1 MARKGI
7 DSITLEVLW
16 NRLIAIAEEAATE
29 IVRTAFSTTI
39 RESRNFA
46 VIILNTNGQ
55 SIAQARSTMPSF
67 VGALPITAKKLLEIF
82 PQETLAPDDL
92 ILTNDPWMG
101 TGHLQDLASLTP
113 VFYKRKLV
121 ALIGITT
128 QVTDMGGKLRSPEVR
143 EIYEEGLQLPP
154 CKYMSAGEINEDIL
168 RIIRH
173 NVRVPNQVEGD
184 LISHMSAGRL
194 AAWRIGEMLEEYRI
208 ADLEAPANTIFQR
221 SENAMREAIKKV
233 EDGEYRFQVST
244 DGYDEPLVIRVE
256 VKVRGSSI
264 LVDYTG
270 SSPQVDRGLN
280 SVLNYVYSYSAYSL
294 KCLFCPQ
301 IPNNEG
307 NFRPVTVSA
316 PEGSILNPRYP
327 APVNGRSMVGHFIPS
342 AIFGALCKAVPDL
355 VQAASGSP
363 TWAINAAGITKENRR
378 FAGNFFLH
386 GGQGA
391 TNGHDGRVC
400 LDFPSNTSN
409 TPIEILEHLVPLLVE
424 RKASIRD
431 SGGAGKY
438 AGGNGQQVIV
448 KSLSDGPILLTF
460 MSERTRHPAYGLS
473 GGKNGRVGKV
483 TLNGRPINPK
493 RQWVMNQSDR
503 LVLEVPS
510 GGGYGDSKDR
520 ASHAIERDLREGLL
534 SVQKARTEYNY
545 DGDFTATDL

>member
-16 NRLIAIAEEAATE
+16 NRFIAIAEEAATE

-46 VIILNTNGQ
+46 VIILNPNGQ

-67 VGALPITAKKLLEIF
+67 VGALPITAKKLLQIF
-82 PQETLAPDDL
+82 PQETLVPDDL

-101 TGHLQDLASLTP
+101 TGHLQDLTSLTP
-113 VFYKRKLV
+113 VFYKSKLV

-154 CKYMSAGEINEDIL
+154 CKYMAAGKINEDIL
-168 RIIRH
+168 RIVRN

-194 AAWRIGEMLEEYRI
+194 AAKRISEMLEEYKL
-208 ADLEAPANTIFQR
+208 ADLDAPSNTIFQR

-342 AIFGALCKAVPDL
+342 AIFGALCKAVPNL

-391 TNGHDGRVC
+391 TDRHDGRVC

-448 KSLSDGPILLTF
+448 KSLSEGPILLTF
-460 MSERTRHPAYGLS
+460 MSERTRHPAYGLF

-493 RQWVMNQSDR
+493 RQWMMNQSDR

-510 GGGYGDSKDR
+510 GGGYGDPKDR
-520 ASHAIERDLREGLL
+520 SFYSIEHDLLEGLL
-534 SVQKARTEYNY
+534 SIQKARSEYNY
-545 DGDFTATDL
+545 DGDFTAVDM

>member
-16 NRLIAIAEEAATE
+16 NRLIAVAEEAATE

-46 VIILNTNGQ
+46 VLILNPGGQ
-55 SIAQARSTMPSF
+55 AIAQARSTMPSF
-67 VGALPITAKKLLEIF
+67 VGALPITAKKLLQVF

-113 VFYKRKLV
+113 VFHKRRLV

-154 CKYMSAGEINEDIL
+154 CKYMSAGRVNEDIL
-168 RIIRH
+168 RIIRN

-184 LISHMSAGRL
+184 IISHMSAGRL
-194 AAWRIGEMLEEYRI
+194 AARRIGEMLEEYRL
-208 ADLEAPANTIFQR
+208 ADLEAPAATIFQR

-233 EDGEYRFQVST
+233 KDGEYRFQVST

-256 VKVRGSSI
+256 VRVRGSSI

-342 AIFGALCKAVPDL
+342 AIFGALCKAVPGL

-363 TWAINAAGITKENRR
+363 TWAINAAGVTKESRR

-391 TNGHDGRVC
+391 TDGRDGRVC

-460 MSERTRHPAYGLS
+460 MSERTRHPAYGLF

-493 RQWVMNQSDR
+493 RQWMMNQSDR

-510 GGGYGDSKDR
+510 GGGYGDPKHRPLD
-520 ASHAIERDLREGLL
+520 AIEHDLREGLL
-534 SVQKARTEYNY
+534 SVQKARAEYNY
-545 DGDFTATDL
+545 DGDFIAADA